1 VAPRRAPREAMM
13 TVPRENCVTIATPLG
28 PTRGHG
34 TVIEL

>member
-1 VAPRRAPREAMM
+1 MM

-28 PTRGHG
+28 PTCGHG